1 MKRFKETNKKLYEMP
16 RQEKLAHDMAL
27 LDEAGNDMCV
37 IPLEKLRSKVMRDR
51 HKKLCVDPQNWSTT
65 KKKGQKSIWSK
76 AARAGVKGKLY
87 NSIDAPHY
95 TWKIEE
101 GPDDNLVVLIRD
113 ITSQMIGAIKKKD
126 QRKLMGLYKNL
137 GKVIK

>member
-1 MKRFKETNKKLYEMP
+1 MKRFKETNKALYEIS
-16 RQEKLAHDMAL
+16 RKDKLALDMAL
-27 LDEAGNDMCV
+27 ISEAGNDMCSV
-37 IPLEKLRSKVMRDR
+37 PLEKLRSKVMRDR
-51 HKKLCVDPQNWSTT
+51 HKKMCVIPQKVNT
-65 KKKGQKSIWSK
+65 KSIWSK
-76 AARAGVKGKLY
+76 AARSGVRGKLY

-113 ITSQMIGAIKKKD
+113 ITSQMIGAIKKND
-126 QRKLMGLYKNL
+126 QKKLVGLYKNL

>member
-1 MKRFKETNKKLYEMP
+1 MKRFKETNEGLYELS
-16 RQEKLAHDMAL
+16 RKEKLALDMAL
-27 LDEAGNDMCV
+27 ISEAGGEMCS
-37 IPLEKLRSKVMRDR
+37 IPLETLRSKVMRDR
-51 HKKLCVDPQNWSTT
+51 HKKMCVTP
-65 KKKGQKSIWSK
+65 KKVNTKSIWSK

>member
-1 MKRFKETNKKLYEMP
+1 MKKFRQANADLYETSKE
-16 RQEKLAHDMAL
+16 EKLAHDMAL
-27 LDEAGNDMCV
+27 ISEGGDMCG

-51 HKKLCVDPQNWSTT
+51 HKKMCGIP
-65 KKKGQKSIWSK
+65 KKGNPKSMWSK
-76 AARAGVKGKLY
+76 AAQKAAGGRGKLY

-101 GPDDNLVVLIRD
+101 GPENIIILIQD
-113 ITSQMIGAIKKKD
+113 ITKQMIQALQKGD
-126 QRKLMGLYKNL
+126 ERKLNGLYKNL

>member
-1 MKRFKETNKKLYEMP
+1 MKRFKQANVELYDLSK
-16 RQEKLAHDMAL
+16 QEKLAHDLAL
-27 LDEAGNDMCV
+27 ISEAGNDMCV

-51 HKKLCVDPQNWSTT
+51 HKKLCITPKNVNI
-65 KKKGQKSIWSK
+65 KSIWSK

>member
-1 MKRFKETNKKLYEMP
+1 MKKFRQANADLYEVSKK
-16 RQEKLAHDMAL
+16 EKLAHDVAL
-27 LDEAGNDMCV
+27 ISEAGDMCG
-37 IPLEKLRSKVMRDR
+37 IPLDSLRSKVMRDR
-51 HKKLCVDPQNWSTT
+51 HKKMCGIP
-65 KKKGQKSIWSK
+65 KKGNPKSMWSK
-76 AARAGVKGKLY
+76 AAQKAAGGRGKLY

-101 GPDDNLVVLIRD
+101 GPENIVILIQD
-113 ITSQMIGAIKKKD
+113 ITKQMIQALKTND